1 MLARLT
7 PAAMNHLSSHSTED
21 STRVGAESKPD
32 AGQRHDG
39 LRVVVHDYV
48 GHPFQ
53 VQLSR
58 ELARRDMDV
67 LHLHCGS
74 FRTGKGAVDDADEA
88 HLRIEGVTLSRE
100 FAKYSPWTR
109 FRQEREYGLKA
120 SARIRE
126 FRPDVVLSANTPLF
140 AQKHLLSETKR
151 LGSRFVFWQQDILGI
166 GVRRVLERRYGRL
179 GAAIGNRFVA
189 LERSLLLGSDAVT
202 VISDGFLPALE
213 QLGISTDRI
222 YVIENWA
229 PIDELPLRPRANEWA
244 REQGLVGKR
253 VILYSGTLG
262 LKHDPGVIVQ
272 LARNFST
279 HEDVEI
285 VVVSE
290 GRGADWLRRR
300 RDEESLANLRLLP
313 FQPYAVLPDVLAS
326 GDILLTLLDAD
337 AGAFSVPSKV
347 LSYLCAGR
355 ALLAAVPSDNLAAEV
370 VRRSGGGVLVEPG
383 NEADLVAAASRLL
396 ANEGLRE
403 EFARRARRYAEE
415 TFDIATIG
423 DRFESILVPGEQAE
437 GQNGAITRQQM
448 RSEVTG

>member
-1 MLARLT
+1 MSYV
-7 PAAMNHLSSHSTED
+7 PSHHTEAF
-21 STRVGAESKPD
+21 SPRVGLESEPD
-32 AGQRHDG
+32 AGQRQG
-39 LRVVVHDYV
+39 AFRVVVHDYV

-58 ELARRDMDV
+58 ELARRGMDV

-74 FRTGKGAVDDADEA
+74 FRTGKGAVDDADDA
-88 HLRIEGVTLSRE
+88 RLRVEGITLSRE

-140 AQKHLLSETKR
+140 AQKRLLSETKR
-151 LGSRFVFWQQDILGI
+151 LGSRFVFWQQDLLGI

-179 GAAIGNRFVA
+179 GAAIGNHFVA

-213 QLGISTDRI
+213 QLGIPTERI

-244 REQGLVGKR
+244 RDHDLVGKR

-272 LARNFST
+272 LARHFSK
-279 HEDVEI
+279 HEDVEV

-300 RDEESLANLRLLP
+300 RDEESLTNLRLLP
-313 FQPYAVLPDVLAS
+313 FQPYALLPDVLAS
-326 GDILLTLLDAD
+326 GDILLTLLEAD

-370 VRRSGGGVLVEPG
+370 VRRSGGGILVEPG
-383 NEADLVAAASRLL
+383 DEADLIAGATRLL
-396 ANEGLRE
+396 ASGSLRE
-403 EFARRARRYAEE
+403 ELGSQARRYAEDN
-415 TFDIATIG
+415 FDVATIA
-423 DRFESILVPGEQAE
+423 DRFEPLLDPGERGE
-437 GQNGAITRQQM
+437 GQHGTTRRQQR
-448 RSEVTG
+448 RSEVRG

>member
-1 MLARLT
+1 MSHVS
-7 PAAMNHLSSHSTED
+7 NHHTED
-21 STRVGAESKPD
+21 SARVGVESKPS
-32 AGQRHDG
+32 AGQLHPA

-58 ELARRDMDV
+58 ELARRGMDV

-74 FRTGKGAVDDADEA
+74 FRTGKGAVDDADDA
-88 HLRIEGVTLSRE
+88 RLRVEGVTLSRE

-126 FRPDVVLSANTPLF
+126 FRPDAVLSANTPLF
-140 AQKHLLSETKR
+140 AQKRLLSETKR
-151 LGSRFVFWQQDILGI
+151 LGSRFVFWQQDLLGI
-166 GVRRVLERRYGRL
+166 GVRRVLERRYGLL
-179 GAAIGNRFVA
+179 GSAIGNRFIA
-189 LERSLLLGSDAVT
+189 LERSLLLASDAVT

-213 QLGISTDRI
+213 QLGIPTDRI

-229 PIDELPLRPRANEWA
+229 PIGELPLRPRANEWA
-244 REQGLVGKR
+244 REQDLVGKR

-262 LKHDPGVIVQ
+262 LKHDPRAIVQ
-272 LARNFST
+272 LARHFSK
-279 HEDVEI
+279 HEDVEV

-290 GRGADWLRRR
+290 GRGADWLRRQ
-300 RDEESLANLRLLP
+300 RDEESLVNLRLLP

-326 GDILLTLLDAD
+326 GDVLLTLLEAD

-383 NEADLVAAASRLL
+383 DEADLVAGATRLL
-396 ANEGLRE
+396 VDGDLRE
-403 EFARRARRYAEE
+403 ELGRRARRYAEE
-415 TFDIATIG
+415 NFDVATIG
-423 DRFESILVPGEQAE
+423 DRFEPILDPGAR
-437 GQNGAITRQQM
+437 ARD
-448 RSEVTG
+448 RTGRICDNNDEAR

>member
-1 MLARLT
+1 MSLFS
-7 PAAMNHLSSHSTED
+7 NHQTEN
-21 STRVGAESKPD
+21 SARVGVESRSS
-32 AGQRHDG
+32 AGQPNRA

-58 ELARRDMDV
+58 ELARRDMAV

-74 FRTGKGAVDDADEA
+74 IRTGKGAVDDADDER
-88 HLRIEGVTLSRE
+88 LQVEGITLSRE
-100 FAKYSPWTR
+100 FARYSPWTR

-151 LGSRFVFWQQDILGI
+151 LGSRFVFWQQDLLGI

-179 GAAIGNRFVA
+179 GAAIGNRFIA
-189 LERSLLLGSDAVT
+189 LERSILLESDAVT

-213 QLGISTDRI
+213 QLGIPTDRI
-222 YVIENWA
+222 HVIENWA
-229 PIDELPLRPRANEWA
+229 PIDELPLRHRANQWA

-272 LARNFST
+272 LARHFSK
-279 HEDVEI
+279 HKDVEV

-326 GDILLTLLDAD
+326 GDILLTLLEAD

-370 VRRSGGGVLVEPG
+370 VRRSGGGILVEPG
-383 NEADLVAAASRLL
+383 DDADLVAGAGRLL
-396 ANEGLRE
+396 SDRGLRE
-403 EFARRARRYAEE
+403 ELGLRARRYAEE
-415 TFDIATIG
+415 NFDVTTIG
-423 DRFESILVPGEQAE
+423 DRFEPILDPGERGE
-437 GQNGAITRQQM
+437 GQNGTNMRQLR
-448 RSEVTG
+448 RSEVRR

>member
-1 MLARLT
+1 MTDVSSQFTDLDGRTGRPSLRL
-7 PAAMNHLSSHSTED
+7 
-21 STRVGAESKPD
+21 
-32 AGQRHDG
+32 
-39 LRVVVHDYV
+39 VVHDYV

-58 ELARRDMDV
+58 ELARRGMEV

-74 FRTGKGAVDDADEA
+74 VRTGKGAVDVEDER
-88 HLRIEGVTLSRE
+88 LRIEGITLSRE
-100 FAKYSPWTR
+100 FARYSPWTR
-109 FRQEREYGLKA
+109 LRQEREYGRRV

-140 AQKHLLSETKR
+140 AQKRLQSEARR
-151 LGSRFVFWQQDILGI
+151 LGSRFVFWQQDLLGI
-166 GVRRVLERRYGRL
+166 GARRVLERRFGRP

-189 LERSLLLGSDAVT
+189 LERSLLLESDAVA

-213 QLGISTDRI
+213 QLEIPTERI

-229 PIDELPLRPRANEWA
+229 PIDELPLRPRDNEWA
-244 REQGLVGKR
+244 REHDLVGKR

-262 LKHDPGVIVQ
+262 LKHDPDVILQ
-272 LARNFST
+272 LARHFSE
-279 HEDVEI
+279 HEDVEV

-300 RDEESLANLRLLP
+300 REEESLANLRLLP
-313 FQPYAVLPDVLAS
+313 FEPYALLPDVLAS
-326 GDILLTLLDAD
+326 GDILLTLLEAD

-370 VRRSGGGVLVEPG
+370 VRRSGGGLLAEPG
-383 NEADLVAAASRLL
+383 DEAGLVAGATSLL
-396 ANEGLRE
+396 ADGGLRA
-403 EFARRARRYAEE
+403 EFGRQARRYAEDN
-415 TFDIATIG
+415 FDIATIA
-423 DRFESILVPGEQAE
+423 DRFEPILDPGDGSD
-437 GQNGAITRQQM
+437 GQRPTNVR
-448 RSEVTG
+448 RSEVSG

>member
-1 MLARLT
+1 
-7 PAAMNHLSSHSTED
+7 
-21 STRVGAESKPD
+21 
-32 AGQRHDG
+32 
-39 LRVVVHDYV
+39 
-48 GHPFQ
+48 
-53 VQLSR
+53 
-58 ELARRDMDV
+58 MDV

-74 FRTGKGAVDDADEA
+74 FRTGKGAVDDADDA
-88 HLRIEGVTLSRE
+88 RLRVEGITLSRE

-140 AQKHLLSETKR
+140 AQKRLLSETKR
-151 LGSRFVFWQQDILGI
+151 LGSRFVFWQQDLLGI

-213 QLGISTDRI
+213 QLGIPAERI

-244 REQGLVGKR
+244 REHDLVGKR

-272 LARNFST
+272 LARHFSK
-279 HEDVEI
+279 HEDVEV

-300 RDEESLANLRLLP
+300 RDEESLTNLRLLP
-313 FQPYAVLPDVLAS
+313 FQPYALLPDVLAS
-326 GDILLTLLDAD
+326 GDILLTLLEAD

-370 VRRSGGGVLVEPG
+370 VRRSGGGILVEPG
-383 NEADLVAAASRLL
+383 DEADLIAGATRLL
-396 ANEGLRE
+396 ASGSLRE
-403 EFARRARRYAEE
+403 ELGSQARRYAEDN
-415 TFDIATIG
+415 FDVATIA
-423 DRFESILVPGEQAE
+423 DRFEPILDPGERGE
-437 GQNGAITRQQM
+437 GQHGTTRRQQR
-448 RSEVTG
+448 RSEVRG